1 LPQARSRPG
10 ALLQSTN
17 DGVEAKPSFAPD
29 GALVELRAGG
39 TLPPLFLA
47 HAVGGNVL
55 NYLPIASAAEPGRAV
70 YGLQSPGLDGAEAPL
85 TTIEAMAARYAHA
98 IRGRQPQG
106 PYLLAGG
113 SMGGVLALEIA
124 RLLREDG
131 DEIAF
136 LGMFDTWRPDASG
149 WAGESPWRPHRWW
162 SLYRGLDDGQRAALW
177 RRVGFRLW
185 QLPMLRLRECLG
197 RGTTQELRRHRVES
211 SNQNA
216 LAAYRPRP
224 YAGRIVLFRAMQAG
238 GDATLGWSGFA
249 DGVDVI
255 ELGGRHDTILEQP
268 ELPLR
273 VRGCIA
279 ALRTDSDRTTMNPE
293 DEPEARRAT
302 AP

>member
-1 LPQARSRPG
+1 
-10 ALLQSTN
+10 
-17 DGVEAKPSFAPD
+17 VAPD
-29 GALVELRAGG
+29 STLVELRAGG
-39 TLPPLFLA
+39 GSPPLFLA

-55 NYLPIASAAEPGRAV
+55 NYLPIASAAAPGRAV

-85 TTIEAMAARYAHA
+85 ATIEAMATRYARA
-98 IRGRQPQG
+98 IRGRQPHG

-124 RLLREDG
+124 RRLREDG
-131 DEIAF
+131 DEIGF
-136 LGMFDTWRPDASG
+136 LGMFDTWCPGASG

-162 SLYRGLDDGQRAALW
+162 SLYRGLDAGQRAALW
-177 RRVGFRLW
+177 RRIGFRVR
-185 QLPMLRLRECLG
+185 QLPMLRLREWLG
-197 RGTTQELRRHRVES
+197 RGTMQELRRHRVES

-224 YAGRIVLFRAMQAG
+224 YAGRIVLFRATQAGG

-268 ELPLR
+268 DLPLR
-273 VRGCIA
+273 VRECIA
-279 ALRTDSDRTTMNPE
+279 AHRMDFDRATMSPGY
-293 DEPEARRAT
+293 EPEARRAA